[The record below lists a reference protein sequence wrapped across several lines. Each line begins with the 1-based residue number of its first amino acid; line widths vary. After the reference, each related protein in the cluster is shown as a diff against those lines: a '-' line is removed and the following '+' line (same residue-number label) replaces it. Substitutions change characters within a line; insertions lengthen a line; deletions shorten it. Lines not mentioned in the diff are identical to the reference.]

1 MKTSSGHLTYC
12 TNIHSG
18 EHWADHFAE
27 LKRVVPAVIEQLG
40 LPADHVPFGLGL
52 RLSNVASEELA
63 IPEVLAEFQTW
74 LKATRCYVFT
84 MNGFP
89 YGGFHGVRVKDQ
101 VHAPD
106 WTTEARVAYTV
117 RLFRILAQLLPD
129 STLDESTPGGIS
141 TSPLSYRRWFD
152 WEQPASRDYIFSQTT
167 QNILEVVKELV
178 RIRQETGQLMHLD
191 LEPEPDGLL
200 ETTDEFISWFI
211 DYLLPLGIEDLSNT
225 FGMTDED
232 AEEAI
237 CDHVQLCY
245 DVCHFAVGYERPAD
259 VLAKLRRYNLNVGK
273 LQISAA
279 LKAEFPADDAGR
291 EAVKE
296 AFARFDEPTYL
307 HQVVARTTSNQLL
320 RFADM
325 PDAQAA
331 FATNQ
336 AEWRAHFH
344 VPIFVADY
352 GLLQSTRDDIDELLR
367 LQQEQPFTSH
377 LEVETYTWEV
387 LPDGLKRDLAE
398 SIGRE
403 LSYVARQLTPSTD
416 KDFVPVSG

>member
-1 MKTSSGHLTYC
+1 M
-12 TNIHSG
+12 
-18 EHWADHFAE
+18 
-27 LKRVVPAVIEQLG
+27 
-40 LPADHVPFGLGL
+40 
-52 RLSNVASEELA
+52 
-63 IPEVLAEFQTW
+63 
-74 LKATRCYVFT
+74 
-84 MNGFP
+84 
-89 YGGFHGVRVKDQ
+89 
-101 VHAPD
+101 
-106 WTTEARVAYTV
+106 
-117 RLFRILAQLLPD
+117 
-129 STLDESTPGGIS
+129 
-141 TSPLSYRRWFD
+141 
-152 WEQPASRDYIFSQTT
+152 
-167 QNILEVVKELV
+167 
-178 RIRQETGQLMHLD
+178 
-191 LEPEPDGLL
+191 L

-325 PDAQAA
+325 PEAQAA

-367 LQQEQPFTSH
+367 LQQEQPFTNH

-403 LSYVARQLTPSTD
+403 LSYVARQLAPSTD
-416 KDFVPVSG
+416 KDFVPVSGQ